1 MIGGYLVKMMK
12 KISIF
17 SVMLITIFVLS
28 GCFNQQTP
36 EEEIYDVLERAVEL
50 EKDFENQQNPLL
62 DLENEEKELY
72 NQIISLGL
80 KEYDKIVQLS
90 KQAIEIVDKRKDLM
104 EKENESIRS
113 AKKEFEKVKPIL
125 EKIEDENNK
134 KLGEKLYETMMDRYD
149 AHEKLYDKYMEGLT
163 YDRELYEMFQNKDLS
178 MKDLQSQ
185 IEKINQTYEEVIKA
199 NQVFNDTTN
208 QYNQDKMEFYKNAN
222 LDVEIENNE
231 N

>member
-1 MIGGYLVKMMK
+1 MIGGYIVKMMK
-12 KISIF
+12 KISII
-17 SVMLITIFVLS
+17 SVMFVTIFVLS

-36 EEEIYDVLERAVEL
+36 EEQIYDVLEKAVDL
-50 EKDFENQQNPLL
+50 EKDFENQQDPLL

-72 NQIISLGL
+72 NQIISLGM

-104 EKENESIRS
+104 EKENDSILS
-113 AKKEFEKVKPIL
+113 AKKEFEKMKPIL

-134 KLGEKLYETMMDRYD
+134 KLGEKLYDTMMDRYD
-149 AHEKLYDKYMEGLT
+149 AHEKLYEKYMEGLS

-208 QYNQDKMEFYKNAN
+208 QYNQDKMEFYEEAN
-222 LDVEIENNE
+222 LNIEIENNE
-231 N
+231 K

>member
-1 MIGGYLVKMMK
+1 MIGGYIVKMMK
-12 KISIF
+12 KISII
-17 SVMLITIFVLS
+17 SVMFVTIFVLS

-36 EEEIYDVLERAVEL
+36 EEQLYDVLEKAVDL
-50 EKDFENQQNPLL
+50 EKDFENQQDPLL

-72 NQIISLGL
+72 NQIISLGM

-104 EKENESIRS
+104 EKENDSILS
-113 AKKEFEKVKPIL
+113 AKKEFEKMKPIL

-134 KLGEKLYETMMDRYD
+134 KLGEKLYDTMMDRYD
-149 AHEKLYDKYMEGLT
+149 AHEKLYEKYMEGLS

-208 QYNQDKMEFYKNAN
+208 QYNQDKMEFYEEAN
-222 LDVEIENNE
+222 LNIEIENNE
-231 N
+231 K